1 MFIKKLIETKY
12 HGNLFTKEPVESH
25 TRSITIN
32 KLIKKITSCNMSNQ
46 ELLEESLI
54 TCWKI
59 NQLRKYMLTHIIMQT
74 KDVSINL
81 ITNVN
86 FIKKGFPKGHI
97 VFQVSPPLT
106 LWL

>member
-54 TCWKI
+54 TC
-59 NQLRKYMLTHIIMQT
+59 
-74 KDVSINL
+74 
-81 ITNVN
+81 
-86 FIKKGFPKGHI
+86 
-97 VFQVSPPLT
+97 
-106 LWL
+106 